1 MRVNDVAGNR
11 PGMYWSPTSQDASK
25 SRKKFI
31 LCYFDDVAG
40 NICQAIP
47 SLATSTVA
55 AVATAIAGAVHVTS
69 ENSQV

>member
-1 MRVNDVAGNR
+1 MPVNHE
-11 PGMYWSPTSQDASK
+11 TSS
-25 SRKKFI
+25 
-31 LCYFDDVAG
+31 LYFDDVAG